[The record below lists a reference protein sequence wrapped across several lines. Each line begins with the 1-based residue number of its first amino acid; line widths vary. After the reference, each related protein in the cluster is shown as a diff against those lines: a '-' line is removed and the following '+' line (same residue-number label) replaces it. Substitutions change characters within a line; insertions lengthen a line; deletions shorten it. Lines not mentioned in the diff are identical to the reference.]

1 MPPRPIIFFATS
13 RSGLGHLRRC
23 ATIARALRRM
33 APDRTLSLVTN
44 APPTGLEPLD
54 LQAFHGIHLADRAQ
68 MADHLPIGATAVLD
82 TMNLPDLEP
91 RAAARALILR
101 ETPDDQLNRFA
112 PQEKP
117 FDIALIAN
125 PADHWLPPLPTRTT
139 RRITPVGWIYRPTGT
154 TPVPPSPNPRLLI
167 ATGGGGTL
175 ETATQL
181 HETIGEILSLLRAAC
196 PVHFRAEQA
205 IGPRAAGFGTVPG
218 IDATLDPGGS
228 LNLMFREADAVIST
242 AGYNSVLELA
252 TTDTPTLLLPIP
264 RSIDDQDARVRLWSS
279 RLGHA
284 PEPKAEAARWLARIL
299 ATRSRRSPVDLGPSG
314 ESRAAEAILSLG

>member
-1 MPPRPIIFFATS
+1 MPPRPIAFFATS

-33 APDRTLSLVTN
+33 APDRTLTLVTN

-54 LQAFHGIHLADRAQ
+54 IAAFHAIHLADRAD
-68 MADHLPIGATAVLD
+68 MPDHLPPGATAVLD
-82 TMNLPDLEP
+82 TMNLPGLEP

-101 ETPDDQLNRFA
+101 ETPDAQLDRFT

-117 FDIALIAN
+117 FDISIIAN
-125 PADHWLPPLPTRTT
+125 PADHWLPPLTPRTT

-154 TPVPPSPNPRLLI
+154 TPLTETPTPRLLI
-167 ATGGGGTL
+167 ATGGGGTA
-175 ETATQL
+175 ETAAQL
-181 HETIGEILSLLRAAC
+181 HETIGEILARLRSAC
-196 PVHFRAEQA
+196 PVPFRAEQA
-205 IGPRAAGFGTVPG
+205 IGPRAATFGTVPG

-228 LNLMFREADAVIST
+228 LNLMFREACAVIST

-264 RSIDDQDARVRLWSS
+264 RSIDDQDARVRLWSP
-279 RLGHA
+279 RLGPPSGDPIA
-284 PEPKAEAARWLARIL
+284 WLAETL
-299 ATRSRRSPVDLGPSG
+299 ATRRRRPPVDLGPSG
-314 ESRAAEAILSLG
+314 EDAAAAAILSLG

>member
-1 MPPRPIIFFATS
+1 MPPRPIAFFATS

-33 APDRTLSLVTN
+33 APDRPLTLVTN

-54 LQAFHGIHLADRAQ
+54 IAAFHTIHLADRTQ
-68 MADHLPIGATAVLD
+68 MADHLPPGATAVLD

-101 ETPDDQLNRFA
+101 ETPDAQLPRFT

-117 FDIALIAN
+117 FDITLIAN
-125 PADHWLPPLPTRTT
+125 PAAHWLPPLPPRTT

-154 TPVPPSPNPRLLI
+154 IPLAPRSTPRLLI
-167 ATGGGGTL
+167 ATGGGGTA
-175 ETATQL
+175 ETAAQL
-181 HETIGEILSLLRAAC
+181 HETIGEILALTRAAC
-196 PVHFRAEQA
+196 AIPFRAEQA

-228 LNLMFREADAVIST
+228 LNLLFRDADASIST

-264 RSIDDQDARVRLWSS
+264 RSIDDQEARVRLWSP
-279 RLGHA
+279 RLG
-284 PEPKAEAARWLARIL
+284 PPSGSPSDAALWLARTL
-299 ATRSRRSPVDLGPSG
+299 ATRTRRAPVDLGPSG
-314 ESRAAEAILSLG
+314 EDAAAAAILSLG